1 MDVAAIEAGTD
12 FVEML
17 QNAVGSCDALL
28 AVIGP
33 QWLPASHDGRRRLD
47 DPHDFV
53 RVEVAGALQRNVR
66 VLPVLVDD
74 ATMPRADQ
82 LPDDLQ
88 PLARRQAIDLR
99 DARWDADIEQ

>member
-1 MDVAAIEAGTD
+1 
-12 FVEML
+12 
-17 QNAVGSCDALL
+17 
-28 AVIGP
+28 
-33 QWLPASHDGRRRLD
+33 
-47 DPHDFV
+47 
-53 RVEVAGALQRNVR
+53 
-66 VLPVLVDD
+66 VLVDD